1 MKNTLKEKLLEVLP
15 ALRVHSWGG
24 FGSQLFTAYVVL
36 RIQKQY
42 PGRRIKIVIHTS
54 GVTRRESEFNFQVL
68 GVNLLQKEDYKIKTT
83 LYEKGNDSSPLHVAM
98 IQNAKSVLY
107 FILQFLR
114 LVQSADSDSSYN
126 LIRFWT
132 LALRGHYTRLT
143 LDKSLVEH
151 LYQTLIPFFSKDTQS
166 QNLNSSIVIH
176 YRLGDLL
183 DLKMKQPIKPERI
196 EALLKLY
203 QLSEQKALLL
213 TDSNHQEVVEYL
225 NTSSTLLKNDILNLD
240 PFATLELCLKSEVF
254 VGTGAKLSL
263 WVAIFRSFLLEKN
276 SFLPTEISWARNNL
290 RQITWY

>member
-68 GVNLLQKEDYKIKTT
+68 GVKLLQEEDYKIKTT

-98 IQNAKSVLY
+98 IENAKSILY
-107 FILQFLR
+107 FTLKFLR

-143 LDKSLVEH
+143 LERSLVEH
-151 LYQTLIPFFSKDTQS
+151 LYQTLIPLFSKNTQS

-263 WVAIFRSFLLEKN
+263 WVAIFRSFLLEKD
-276 SFLPTEISWARNNL
+276 SFLPNEMSWARNNL

>member
-1 MKNTLKEKLLEVLP
+1 MKNTLKEKLLVVLP

-68 GVNLLQKEDYKIKTT
+68 GVKLLQEEDYKIKTT

-98 IQNAKSVLY
+98 IENAKSILY
-107 FILQFLR
+107 FTLKFLR

-143 LDKSLVEH
+143 LERSLVEH
-151 LYQTLIPFFSKDTQS
+151 LYQTLIPLFSKNTQS

-263 WVAIFRSFLLEKN
+263 WVAIFRSFLLEKD
-276 SFLPTEISWARNNL
+276 SFLPNEMSWARNNL

>member
-68 GVNLLQKEDYKIKTT
+68 GVKLLQEEDYKIKTT

-98 IQNAKSVLY
+98 IENAKSILY
-107 FILQFLR
+107 FTLKFLR

-143 LDKSLVEH
+143 HERSLVEH
-151 LYQTLIPFFSKDTQS
+151 LYQTLIPLFSKNTQS

-263 WVAIFRSFLLEKN
+263 WVAIFRSFLLEKD
-276 SFLPTEISWARNNL
+276 SFLPNEMSWARNNL